1 MDEDIR
7 KVIRKSKTLN
17 GPFPVF
23 NINDAA
29 VSPNELFL
37 EWFQEAID
45 YGVHEP
51 HSMILYTTDHNGF
64 PDARVLIIKDVD
76 QYGWYFASSSQ
87 SEKGKQINMNPNVAM
102 TFYWSLIG
110 RQVRIRG
117 RASKMEK
124 ELNAQDFL
132 GRGTVARAIA
142 LIGKQSS
149 ILKEQSEFDKAL
161 NKQIEILHHNPNL
174 VLPYWTLYR
183 VVAKEVEFWQADEDR
198 KHIRLRYTFEGDRWG
213 KNLLWP

>member
-1 MDEDIR
+1 MDDIR

-17 GPFPVF
+17 GPFPAF
-23 NINDAA
+23 NFNNA
-29 VSPNELFL
+29 SEFPNELFL

-45 YGVHEP
+45 YGIHEP
-51 HSMILYTTDHNGF
+51 HSMTLSTVDPNGF

-87 SEKGKQINMNPNVAM
+87 SEKGKQIDFNPNVAM

-117 RASKMEK
+117 TAIKMEN
-124 ELNAQDFL
+124 ELSAQDFL

-149 ILKEQSEFDKAL
+149 ILKERSEFDEAL
-161 NKQIEILHHNPNL
+161 HKQIEVLQHNSNL
-174 VLPYWTLYR
+174 VFPSWTLYR
-183 VVAKEVEFWQADEDR
+183 LVAKEVEFWQADEDR
-198 KHIRLRYTFEGDRWG
+198 RHIRLSYNFEDDRWL
-213 KNLLWP
+213 KRLLWP